1 MAERRISYAV
11 DVENGE
17 RHNREAG
24 EESNLD
30 EYSALNRYIS
40 TARDNRRGSTSS
52 AGALSAGEEKKK
64 PWWKFGGKTD
74 GVQDG
79 FVTPDEWLETDLR
92 AGLASSD
99 IEPRRKKTGWNEL
112 VTEKTNI
119 FVQFIGYFRGPILYV
134 MELAVLL
141 AAGLRDWIDLGV
153 ICGILLLNALV
164 GWYQEKQ
171 AADVVASLK
180 GDIAMRAIVV
190 RNGQEEE
197 ILARE
202 LVAGDIVIIEEGTV
216 IPADVRLIC
225 DYTKPEMF
233 DAYKEYL
240 ANANSDDLK
249 EKHGDDDDEDEGE
262 VHQGVSLIAC
272 DQSAITGES
281 LAVDKYMADT
291 CYYTTGCKR
300 GKAYGIVTAT
310 ARHSFVGRTAA
321 LVQGASDSGHFKAV
335 MDNIGTSLLVLV
347 MFWILAAWIGGFFRH
362 LKIATPED
370 TDNNLLHYTL
380 ILLII
385 GVPVG
390 LPVVTTTTLAVG
402 AAYLAE
408 QKAIVQKLT
417 AIESLAGVD
426 VLCSDKT
433 GTLTANQLSIREP
446 FVSEGVDVN
455 WMMAVAAIASSHNIK
470 NLDPIDK
477 VTVLTLR
484 RYPKAREILARNW
497 VTEKYTPFDPVSK
510 RIQTVCTCDGVRYIC
525 SKGAPKAILNMSQCS
540 EEEAKLYRE
549 KASEFARRGF
559 RSLGVAVQKEGEPWQ
574 LLGMYP
580 MFDPPRE
587 DTAHTIAEAQVLGL
601 SVKMLTGDAIA
612 IAKETCKM
620 LALGTKV
627 YDSERLIHGG
637 LAGSAQHDLVE
648 KADGFAEVFPEHKY
662 QVVEMLQQRGHLTAM
677 TGDGV
682 NDAPSLKKADCGIAV
697 EGSTEAAQAAAD
709 IVFLAPGLSTI
720 VDAIKLARQ
729 IFQRMKAYIQYRIA
743 LCLHLEIYLVTSMII
758 INETVDSSLIVFIA
772 LFADLATIAV
782 AYDNA
787 HFEARP
793 VEWQLPKIWVISV
806 VLGILLAA
814 ATWIIRGT
822 LFLENGGI
830 IQNFGSP
837 QEILFLEIALTENWL
852 IFVTRGGKTWPSW
865 QLVIAIFIVDVLA
878 TLFCVFGWLA
888 PDWQQTSPAD
898 PAGPGF
904 SKNNDVDIVTVVV
917 IWAYSIGVTVII
929 AVVYYLLTIVP
940 ALDNLGRKTRSK
952 ADTQIE
958 NMIAHLSKLA
968 IEHEKDSEGRS
979 RYVIGARTEEVED
992 DIMLRLYFFSLL
1004 TILLNTVGVHSAAVQ
1019 HVSRQQCQSK
1029 GTHCPPGTIIVSASD
1044 KRAHFPTIQGAID
1057 SLPADTSSQT
1067 ILILAGNYTEQLNV
1081 TRSGPVTLL
1090 GQTSAS
1096 KDATRNRVRIIW
1108 AAANKDNTG
1117 QSVDNVFSSVLV
1129 VAPTL
1134 ESSLTGSGTTGYA
1147 VPADTPFGNTDF
1159 RAYNI
1164 DFDNIWAEYSDG
1176 PAHALSFSRANGGF
1190 YYCGFYSYQDT
1201 VYVGKLGNAY
1211 FYKSIIAGQTDFLYG
1226 FGTAWIQSSDLQLR
1240 GCGGGIT
1247 AWKGSNTTFTNK
1259 YGVYI
1264 VDSNLR
1270 AANASIAP
1278 DIKGKCA
1285 LGRPWNSQH
1294 RSIFANSY
1302 EDGTIDSSGY
1312 IDWVVSGVARF
1323 EKGVTLMAEY
1333 GAFGP
1338 GFNASGRVAGGVTT
1352 VLDKKAYEPYSTPQK
1367 VFQNQ
1372 AGVFG
1377 NTKWIDWDTVQAGN

>member
-1 MAERRISYAV
+1 MASNNNVASERRISYAV

-17 RHNREAG
+17 RHERQTDINDG
-24 EESNLD
+24 GNLD

-40 TARDNRRGSTSS
+40 TARDGRRGSTSS
-52 AGALSAGEEKKK
+52 AAAQSHKEGKK
-64 PWWKFGGKTD
+64 PWYKFGGAKGD
-74 GVQDG
+74 GVEDG
-79 FVTPDEWLETDLR
+79 WQAPEDWLETDLR
-92 AGLASSD
+92 AGLNSGD
-99 IEPRRKKTGWNEL
+99 IEPRRKKCGWNEL

-119 FVQFIGYFRGPILYV
+119 FIQFLGYFRGPILYV

-180 GDIAMRAIVV
+180 GDIAMRATVV

-202 LVAGDIVIIEEGTV
+202 LVTGDIVIVEEGQV

-225 DYTKPEMF
+225 DYEKPEMF
-233 DAYKEYL
+233 ENYKEFL
-240 ANANSDDLK
+240 VNSADDTLK
-249 EKHGDDDDEDEGE
+249 EKDEDEDE
-262 VHQGVSLIAC
+262 DERREAHAGVSLIAC

-310 ARHSFVGRTAA
+310 ARQSFVGKTAA
-321 LVQGASDSGHFKAV
+321 LVQGAKDQGHFKAV

-347 MFWILAAWIGGFFRH
+347 MFWILAAWIGGFYRH
-362 LKIATPED
+362 LKIATPENS
-370 TDNNLLHYTL
+370 DNNLLHWTL

-426 VLCSDKT
+426 ILCSDKT

-446 FVSEGVDVN
+446 YVAEGVDVN
-455 WMMAVAAIASSHNIK
+455 WMFAVAAIASSHNIK

-484 RYPKAREILARNW
+484 RYPKAREILSRNW
-497 VTEKYTPFDPVSK
+497 ITEKYTPFDPVSK
-510 RIQTVCTCDGVRYIC
+510 RITTVCTCDGVRYIC
-525 SKGAPKAILNMSQCS
+525 SKGAPKAILKMSECS
-540 EEEAKLYRE
+540 ESEAQLYRD
-549 KASEFARRGF
+549 KATEFARRGF

-743 LCLHLEIYLVTSMII
+743 LCLHLEIYLVTSMLII
-758 INETVDSSLIVFIA
+758 EETVRSELIVFIA

-806 VLGILLAA
+806 VLGVLLAA
-814 ATWIIRGT
+814 ATWIVRAS
-822 LFLENGGI
+822 LFLSDGGI
-830 IQNFGSP
+830 IQNWGSP

-878 TLFCVFGWLA
+878 TLFAVFGWLG
-888 PDWQQTSPAD
+888 DWKQTHPHD
-898 PAGPGF
+898 PAAYGF
-904 SKNNDVDIVTVVV
+904 SHDNNVDIVTVVV
-917 IWAYSIGVTVII
+917 IWGYSIGVTVII
-929 AVVYYLLTIVP
+929 AVVYYILTIIP

-968 IEHEKDSEGRS
+968 IEHSTDREGNS
-979 RYVIGARTEEVED
+979 RYTIGARVED
-992 DIMLRLYFFSLL
+992 
-1004 TILLNTVGVHSAAVQ
+1004 V
-1019 HVSRQQCQSK
+1019 
-1029 GTHCPPGTIIVSASD
+1029 
-1044 KRAHFPTIQGAID
+1044 
-1057 SLPADTSSQT
+1057 
-1067 ILILAGNYTEQLNV
+1067 E
-1081 TRSGPVTLL
+1081 
-1090 GQTSAS
+1090 
-1096 KDATRNRVRIIW
+1096 
-1108 AAANKDNTG
+1108 
-1117 QSVDNVFSSVLV
+1117 
-1129 VAPTL
+1129 
-1134 ESSLTGSGTTGYA
+1134 
-1147 VPADTPFGNTDF
+1147 
-1159 RAYNI
+1159 
-1164 DFDNIWAEYSDG
+1164 
-1176 PAHALSFSRANGGF
+1176 
-1190 YYCGFYSYQDT
+1190 
-1201 VYVGKLGNAY
+1201 
-1211 FYKSIIAGQTDFLYG
+1211 
-1226 FGTAWIQSSDLQLR
+1226 
-1240 GCGGGIT
+1240 
-1247 AWKGSNTTFTNK
+1247 
-1259 YGVYI
+1259 
-1264 VDSNLR
+1264 
-1270 AANASIAP
+1270 
-1278 DIKGKCA
+1278 
-1285 LGRPWNSQH
+1285 
-1294 RSIFANSY
+1294 
-1302 EDGTIDSSGY
+1302 ED
-1312 IDWVVSGVARF
+1312 
-1323 EKGVTLMAEY
+1323 E
-1333 GAFGP
+1333 
-1338 GFNASGRVAGGVTT
+1338 
-1352 VLDKKAYEPYSTPQK
+1352 
-1367 VFQNQ
+1367 
-1372 AGVFG
+1372 
-1377 NTKWIDWDTVQAGN
+1377 

>member
-1 MAERRISYAV
+1 MAERRISYAP
-11 DVENGE
+11 DVENGD
-17 RHNREAG
+17 RHREAG
-24 EESNLD
+24 DVNDGNLD

-40 TARDNRRGSTSS
+40 TARDGRRGSTSS
-52 AGALSAGEEKKK
+52 AAALSAKEEKR
-64 PWWKFGGKTD
+64 PWWKFFGKKGD
-74 GVQDG
+74 SVQEG
-79 FVTPDEWLETDLR
+79 WQCPDEWLETDLR
-92 AGLASSD
+92 SGLSSSD
-99 IEPRRKKTGWNEL
+99 IEPRRKKCGWNEL
-112 VTEKTNI
+112 TTEKVNI

-202 LVAGDIVIIEEGTV
+202 LVAGDIVIVEEGHV

-225 DYTKPEMF
+225 DYSKPEMF
-233 DAYKEYL
+233 ETYKEYL
-240 ANANSDDLK
+240 LTANDDTLK
-249 EKHGDDDDEDEGE
+249 EKDDEDDEDSRE
-262 VHQGVSLIAC
+262 LHQGVSLIAC

-281 LAVDKYMADT
+281 LAVDKYMADV

-310 ARHSFVGRTAA
+310 ARQSFVGKTAA
-321 LVQGASDSGHFKAV
+321 LVQGAKDTGHFKAV

-362 LKIATPED
+362 LKIATPEGS
-370 TDNNLLHYTL
+370 DNNLLHYTL

-426 VLCSDKT
+426 ILCSDKT

-446 FVSEGVDVN
+446 YVAEGVDVN
-455 WMMAVAAIASSHNIK
+455 WMMAVAAIASSHNVK

-477 VTVLTLR
+477 VTILTLR

-497 VTEKYTPFDPVSK
+497 VTEKYSPFDPVSK
-510 RIQTVCTCDGVRYIC
+510 RITTVCTCDGVRYIC
-525 SKGAPKAILNMSQCS
+525 AKGAPKAILNMSECS
-540 EEEAKLYRE
+540 QEEAQLYRD
-549 KASEFARRGF
+549 KATEFARRGF
-559 RSLGVAVQKEGEPWQ
+559 RSLGVA
-574 LLGMYP
+574 
-580 MFDPPRE
+580 

-758 INETVDSSLIVFIA
+758 IDETVRSELIVFIA

-806 VLGILLAA
+806 VLGVLLAA
-814 ATWIIRGT
+814 ATWIIRASM
-822 LFLENGGI
+822 FLSNGGI
-830 IQNFGSP
+830 IQNWGSP

-865 QLVIAIFIVDVLA
+865 QLVIAIFVVDVLA
-878 TLFCVFGWLA
+878 TLFCLFGWLSGGH
-888 PDWQQTSPAD
+888 PEQTHPHDSAYFSPN
-898 PAGPGF
+898 
-904 SKNNDVDIVTVVV
+904 SHVDIVTVVV

-929 AVVYYLLTIVP
+929 AVVYYILTIIP

-952 ADTQIE
+952 ADTKIE

-968 IEHEKDSEGRS
+968 VELETDRDGKT
-979 RYVIGARTEEVED
+979 RYTLGARAEVDDED
-992 DIMLRLYFFSLL
+992 
-1004 TILLNTVGVHSAAVQ
+1004 
-1019 HVSRQQCQSK
+1019 
-1029 GTHCPPGTIIVSASD
+1029 
-1044 KRAHFPTIQGAID
+1044 
-1057 SLPADTSSQT
+1057 
-1067 ILILAGNYTEQLNV
+1067 E
-1081 TRSGPVTLL
+1081 
-1090 GQTSAS
+1090 
-1096 KDATRNRVRIIW
+1096 
-1108 AAANKDNTG
+1108 
-1117 QSVDNVFSSVLV
+1117 
-1129 VAPTL
+1129 
-1134 ESSLTGSGTTGYA
+1134 
-1147 VPADTPFGNTDF
+1147 
-1159 RAYNI
+1159 
-1164 DFDNIWAEYSDG
+1164 
-1176 PAHALSFSRANGGF
+1176 
-1190 YYCGFYSYQDT
+1190 
-1201 VYVGKLGNAY
+1201 
-1211 FYKSIIAGQTDFLYG
+1211 
-1226 FGTAWIQSSDLQLR
+1226 
-1240 GCGGGIT
+1240 
-1247 AWKGSNTTFTNK
+1247 
-1259 YGVYI
+1259 
-1264 VDSNLR
+1264 
-1270 AANASIAP
+1270 
-1278 DIKGKCA
+1278 
-1285 LGRPWNSQH
+1285 
-1294 RSIFANSY
+1294 
-1302 EDGTIDSSGY
+1302 
-1312 IDWVVSGVARF
+1312 
-1323 EKGVTLMAEY
+1323 
-1333 GAFGP
+1333 
-1338 GFNASGRVAGGVTT
+1338 
-1352 VLDKKAYEPYSTPQK
+1352 
-1367 VFQNQ
+1367 
-1372 AGVFG
+1372 
-1377 NTKWIDWDTVQAGN
+1377 

>member
-24 EESNLD
+24 EEGNLD

-40 TARDNRRGSTSS
+40 TARDGRRGSTSS
-52 AGALSAGEEKKK
+52 AAALSTGEEKKK
-64 PWWKFGGKTD
+64 PWWKLFGGKTD
-74 GVQDG
+74 GVSDG

-92 AGLASSD
+92 TGLSSSD

-119 FVQFIGYFRGPILYV
+119 FIQFIGYFRGPILYV

-202 LVAGDIVIIEEGTV
+202 LVAGDIVIVEEGTV

-225 DYTKPEMF
+225 DYSKPEMF
-233 DAYKEYL
+233 EAYKEYL
-240 ANANSDDLK
+240 ANATDDTLK
-249 EKHGDDDDEDEGE
+249 EKHGDDDEDDVD

-321 LVQGASDSGHFKAV
+321 LVQGAQDSGHFKAV

-362 LKIATPED
+362 LKIATPEHS
-370 TDNNLLHYTL
+370 DNNLLHYTL

-446 FVSEGVDVN
+446 YVSEGVDVN

-484 RYPKAREILARNW
+484 RYPKAREILSRNW
-497 VTEKYTPFDPVSK
+497 ITEKYTPFDPVSK
-510 RIQTVCTCDGVRYIC
+510 RITTVCTCDGVRYIC
-525 SKGAPKAILNMSQCS
+525 AKGAPKAILNMSECS
-540 EEEAKLYRE
+540 KEEADLYRA
-549 KASEFARRGF
+549 KAAEFARRGF
-559 RSLGVAVQKEGEPWQ
+559 RSLGVAVMK
-574 LLGMYP
+574 
-580 MFDPPRE
+580 
-587 DTAHTIAEAQVLGL
+587 EAQVLGL

-758 INETVDSSLIVFIA
+758 IDETVDSSLIVFIA

-806 VLGILLAA
+806 VLGIMLAA

-888 PDWQQTSPAD
+888 PDWEQTSPPD
-898 PAGPGF
+898 PAGPTF
-904 SKNNDVDIVTVVV
+904 SVNNDVDIVTVVV

-968 IEHEKDSEGRS
+968 IEHEQDKDGNS
-979 RYVIGARTEEVED
+979 RYTLGARADDVEEDE
-992 DIMLRLYFFSLL
+992 
-1004 TILLNTVGVHSAAVQ
+1004 
-1019 HVSRQQCQSK
+1019 
-1029 GTHCPPGTIIVSASD
+1029 
-1044 KRAHFPTIQGAID
+1044 
-1057 SLPADTSSQT
+1057 
-1067 ILILAGNYTEQLNV
+1067 
-1081 TRSGPVTLL
+1081 
-1090 GQTSAS
+1090 
-1096 KDATRNRVRIIW
+1096 
-1108 AAANKDNTG
+1108 
-1117 QSVDNVFSSVLV
+1117 
-1129 VAPTL
+1129 
-1134 ESSLTGSGTTGYA
+1134 
-1147 VPADTPFGNTDF
+1147 
-1159 RAYNI
+1159 
-1164 DFDNIWAEYSDG
+1164 
-1176 PAHALSFSRANGGF
+1176 
-1190 YYCGFYSYQDT
+1190 
-1201 VYVGKLGNAY
+1201 
-1211 FYKSIIAGQTDFLYG
+1211 
-1226 FGTAWIQSSDLQLR
+1226 
-1240 GCGGGIT
+1240 
-1247 AWKGSNTTFTNK
+1247 
-1259 YGVYI
+1259 
-1264 VDSNLR
+1264 
-1270 AANASIAP
+1270 
-1278 DIKGKCA
+1278 
-1285 LGRPWNSQH
+1285 
-1294 RSIFANSY
+1294 
-1302 EDGTIDSSGY
+1302 
-1312 IDWVVSGVARF
+1312 
-1323 EKGVTLMAEY
+1323 
-1333 GAFGP
+1333 
-1338 GFNASGRVAGGVTT
+1338 
-1352 VLDKKAYEPYSTPQK
+1352 
-1367 VFQNQ
+1367 
-1372 AGVFG
+1372 
-1377 NTKWIDWDTVQAGN
+1377 